1 MANLMTRD
9 PAVDRSLRSV
19 FVGNIPYEATE
30 EQLKDIF
37 SEVGP
42 VVSFRLVYDRETGKP
57 KGYGFCEYQDQETA
71 LSAMRNLNGREF
83 SGRAL
88 RVDNAASEKN
98 KEELKSLGTGAPVI
112 ESPYGDHVPAEDAP
126 ESISRAVASLP
137 PEQMFELMKQMK
149 LCVQNSPQEARNMLL
164 QNPQLAYALL
174 QAQVV
179 MRIVDP
185 EIAMKMLHRPVNVQP
200 VGSNNQPGPGS
211 NAPMNQPPPPGPQ
224 PQPMSANLVSHS
236 PPMLQFLPS
245 QGGIPAPLGNPTPL
259 NGRGVMPSQ
268 MGNPPSGPGPM
279 PRGQGSMQL
288 SPLGPAGPGLLERS
302 QVPLTDPRASMQ
314 RGPAVSGV
322 PPPRGL
328 LGDGPNDPRG
338 GTLHAVTSDVDPP
351 NRFLGAPHPGPPLHH
366 IPPHDNRGPPAHEL
380 RGGPMESRGMIEP
393 RGPLL
398 DQRGPPLDTRAGR
411 DPRSMDAR
419 NMESRVPV
427 PAPRVTMP
435 GGGGG
440 GIPNQGPIPM
450 SSSGPQVPRPAP
462 SLQVNS
468 QGGGFSPAQNQVTPQ
483 DHEKAALIMQVLQL
497 TPDQIAMLPP
507 EQRQSILILKE
518 QIQKSTGAS

>member
-1 MANLMTRD
+1 
-9 PAVDRSLRSV
+9 
-19 FVGNIPYEATE
+19 
-30 EQLKDIF
+30 
-37 SEVGP
+37 
-42 VVSFRLVYDRETGKP
+42 
-57 KGYGFCEYQDQETA
+57 
-71 LSAMRNLNGREF
+71 
-83 SGRAL
+83 
-88 RVDNAASEKN
+88 
-98 KEELKSLGTGAPVI
+98 
-112 ESPYGDHVPAEDAP
+112 
-126 ESISRAVASLP
+126 
-137 PEQMFELMKQMK
+137 
-149 LCVQNSPQEARNMLL
+149 
-164 QNPQLAYALL
+164 
-174 QAQVV
+174 
-179 MRIVDP
+179 
-185 EIAMKMLHRPVNVQP
+185 
-200 VGSNNQPGPGS
+200 
-211 NAPMNQPPPPGPQ
+211 
-224 PQPMSANLVSHS
+224 
-236 PPMLQFLPS
+236 
-245 QGGIPAPLGNPTPL
+245 
-259 NGRGVMPSQ
+259 MPSQ

-279 PRGQGSMQL
+279 PRGQVQAQYKSASAMTSNAICKRNVRVWVCGNSYICSVTEHVANNPDQSNLWFPMSDLVVQWIGKADLQWDGLFQL
-288 SPLGPAGPGLLERS
+288 LLEKRQHCVPDIIVLHIGENNVVNPLAELQFKIKEILNTVRAWWPRCHLVWSDILPRLHWKEAES
-302 QVPLTDPRASMQ
+302 QRAAQEVRRLHNVYMHEQMQSFGGTVIAHDIITPENKELYMPDGVHLSKAGLEIFIRDLQFGVVTAMHDILSKSQEMDEAQKLPLTDPRASMQ